1 MTKVLGYKEQDECS
15 VELVNGNKKLEEL
28 VLKLLD
34 SYRDNENID
43 QRWLAIGRTNI
54 EQGFMA
60 VNRSIFKPERLVG
73 TESA

>member
-73 TESA
+73 TELA